1 MPLGSDKLGD
11 DVIARLAKRRVF
23 TPQTLD
29 ILTELFSVRII
40 DPRVLSTKAL
50 VEALL
55 DRVPVTGYKPVAG
68 GALDLQQA
76 WEALMEQILGVSI
89 DGPSLSQMLE
99 WSLDCKKNKSVG

>member
-1 MPLGSDKLGD
+1 MYAED
-11 DVIARLAKRRVF
+11 DHGLIARLARRRVF

-29 ILTELFSVRII
+29 ILTELFSARII

-76 WEALMEQILGVSI
+76 CR
-89 DGPSLSQMLE
+89 SQGSE
-99 WSLDCKKNKSVG
+99 GQ